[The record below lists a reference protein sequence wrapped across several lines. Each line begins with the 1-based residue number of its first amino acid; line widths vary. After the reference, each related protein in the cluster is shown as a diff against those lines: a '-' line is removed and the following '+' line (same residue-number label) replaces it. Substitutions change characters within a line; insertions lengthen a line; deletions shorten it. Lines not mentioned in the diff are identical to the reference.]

1 MKGMECESEMVMKT
15 KIEMEAM
22 IGEGKA
28 MNFMGLLLKRR
39 EVIYSCCCLFWLVG
53 WLGVLW

>member
-53 WLGVLW
+53 